1 MSIYRKLYKEHF
13 GPIPK
18 DQNGQSYDIHHIDGN
33 HNNNVIENL
42 VAVSVQEHYDIH
54 YKQGDFGACQ
64 KIALRIGMTSKKLS
78 EIATK
83 SNLRRSA
90 NGTNPFVGGEIQRE
104 TQRRLV
110 AEGTHH
116 FLGGALAK
124 ERVANGTHNFLD
136 KEKAKERAIKR
147 VAEGKCSLSNKPIVT
162 CPHCGKSGDNSNMK
176 RWHFNNC
183 KNNGNKFLDSVQS

>member
-1 MSIYRKLYKEHF
+1 MAQ
-13 GPIPK
+13 
-18 DQNGQSYDIHHIDGN
+18 DQNGQTYDIHHIDGN

-54 YKQGDFGACQ
+54 YNQGDFGACQ
-64 KIALRIGMTSKKLS
+64 KIALRLGMTSKKLS

-90 NGTNPFVGGEIQRE
+90 NGTNPFVGGDIQRK

-110 AEGTHH
+110 ADGTHH
-116 FLGGALAK
+116 FLGGSIQKKKIAD
-124 ERVANGTHNFLD
+124 GTHHFLD
-136 KEKAKERAIKR
+136 KEKAKERAVKR
-147 VAEGKCSLSNKPIVT
+147 VKEGKCKLKNKEIVT
-162 CPHCGKSGDNSNMK
+162 CPHCSKTGDIGNMS

-183 KNNGNKFLDSVQS
+183 KSINGYEILDSVQS